1 MNVFAMN
8 VLFHGM
14 STPMSDPRLVN
25 RLHAAAL
32 VIDDAVRTRVAEAA
46 PLPGGDVEALRS
58 LVNFADGRRI
68 EELRAA
74 LGLSQPGGA
83 HLVSRLEAA
92 GLARRR
98 RDPHDRRGVLVSL
111 TPRGRRMARTV
122 AEARE
127 AAVRESLGVLD
138 EREQAAL
145 LRVLDDVLRRA
156 THSRQ
161 DARRVCR
168 LCDGDACG
176 HPDDCPVTLR
186 ADEIDAGR

>member
-1 MNVFAMN
+1 MNVFSHVMARA
-8 VLFHGM
+8 
-14 STPMSDPRLVN
+14 TSDQRLVN
-25 RLHAAAL
+25 RLHAVAL
-32 VIDDAVRTRVAEAA
+32 VLDDAVRSRVADAA
-46 PLPGGDVEALRS
+46 PLPGGDVAALRS

-92 GLARRR
+92 GLAERR
-98 RDPHDRRGVLVSL
+98 RDPQDGRGVLVTL

-127 AAVRESLGVLD
+127 AAIRESLGVLD
-138 EREQAAL
+138 EREQSAL
-145 LRVLDDVLRRA
+145 LGVLDDILRGA
-156 THSRQ
+156 THSRR

-168 LCDGDACG
+168 LCDGEACG
-176 HPDDCPVTLR
+176 HPGDCPVTLR
-186 ADEIDAGR
+186 ADELEGER

>member
-1 MNVFAMN
+1 V
-8 VLFHGM
+8 
-14 STPMSDPRLVN
+14 SPTSPDPRLVN
-25 RLHAAAL
+25 RLGAVAL
-32 VIDDAVRTRVAEAA
+32 VVDDAVRAQIAEAA

-92 GLARRR
+92 GLAERR
-98 RDPHDRRGVLVSL
+98 RDPSDGRGVLVGL

-127 AAVRESLGVLD
+127 AAIRESLGVLD
-138 EREQAAL
+138 RGQQDAL
-145 LRVLDDVLRRA
+145 LRVLDDILRRA

-176 HPDDCPVTLR
+176 HPGACPVTLR
-186 ADEIDAGR
+186 ADALERER

>member
-1 MNVFAMN
+1 MNVFSHVMARP
-8 VLFHGM
+8 V
-14 STPMSDPRLVN
+14 SDQRLVN
-25 RLHAAAL
+25 RLHAVAL
-32 VIDDAVRTRVAEAA
+32 VIDDAVRARVAEAA

-98 RDPHDRRGVLVSL
+98 RDPADGRAVLVTL

-127 AAVRESLGVLD
+127 AAIRASLGVLD
-138 EREQAAL
+138 EDEQDAL

-156 THSRQ
+156 THSRR

-186 ADEIDAGR
+186 ANELDADR